1 MKSHLH
7 KSTVICIAFL
17 YLWWIRRF
25 LTNNG
30 ERRLSLQPAFTGGGF
45 LQSFRFE
52 VAGERPHGEN
62 VFTARQ
68 LIVPANEPVRK
79 YEDALL
85 GELQASLP
93 KGTYTVKRSLTGCFH
108 DQWLRTDID
117 SRLQTSAFKVHT
129 HAGRCPLSRQRHVRK
144 LVANGSSEVRAE
156 CGQIS
161 DIFKFGYWT
170 DDGWESHQCA
180 VHDTGE
186 TFHEQKIFIHIAGDS
201 VARGMLDLFC
211 KKIDATKHH
220 TIVDSDQRVKYRHCC
235 DEGLNSCVIFRM
247 SWYPLPNFSPT
258 YVTEHWQTK
267 ETYCRESHDV
277 LGCVSTVADA
287 AFNHRATLNQSN
299 VWHWLFIGSH
309 SPGVGASAETCLKFR
324 ELSLSREN
332 IIFFGTPAI
341 NEELIPGK
349 YASQRGL
356 RTNARIFALNEMLAN
371 CTSTKSFADLFTVS
385 FSRTSSDFA
394 DAIHFKLPASDA
406 LSEVIWHSHLAAT
419 HLSNKP

>member
-17 YLWWIRRF
+17 YLWWIREY
-25 LTNNG
+25 LPNG
-30 ERRLSLQPAFTGGGF
+30 GERLSLRTAFTGGEF

-52 VAGERPHGEN
+52 VTGERSHREN

-85 GELQASLP
+85 GELQELLP

-108 DQWLRTDID
+108 NQWLRTDID
-117 SRLQTSAFKVHT
+117 PRSPTSALRAHT
-129 HAGRCPLSRQRHVRK
+129 HASRCPLSKQRHVRK

-170 DDGWESHQCA
+170 DNGWESHQCG
-180 VHDTGE
+180 VQFTGG
-186 TFHEQKIFIHIAGDS
+186 TFREQNIFIHIAGDS
-201 VARGMLDLFC
+201 VARGMLDSLC

-235 DEGLNSCVIFRM
+235 DEGLSSCVIFRM
-247 SWYPLPNFSPT
+247 SWYPLQNFSPN
-258 YVTEHWQTK
+258 YVTEYWQTK

-287 AFNHRATLNQSN
+287 AFNLRATLNQSQ

-309 SPGVGASAETCLKFR
+309 SPGVGASSETCLKFK
-324 ELSLSREN
+324 ELSSSREN

-356 RTNARIFALNEMLAN
+356 RTNARIFALNKMLAN
-371 CTSTKSFADLFTVS
+371 CTSTKSFADLFTVT
-385 FSRTSSDFA
+385 FSRRSSDFA

-406 LSEVIWHSHLAAT
+406 LSEVIWHSHLAAK
-419 HLSNKP
+419 HLSSKP